1 MTTPGQY
8 LRLCRK
14 DTKWT
19 ERQIAERLCALPE
32 ARVVT
37 PALIVQLAWRLHQAE
52 EDQASLSAFQ
62 ADLVERVLPGFKAGT
77 YREIWFAHLQAATM
91 ASRRASMDR
100 YAARAAEDIRAAV
113 ERIFVEA
120 FAKPSRSAR

>member
-8 LRLCRK
+8 LRLCREA
-14 DTKWT
+14 TKWS

-52 EDQASLSAFQ
+52 DDQASLTSYQ
-62 ADLVERVLPGFKAGT
+62 AALVERVLPGFVAAT

-91 ASRRASMDR
+91 ASRRSTMDR

-113 ERIFVEA
+113 ERMFTEA
-120 FAKPSRSAR
+120 FVSAR

>member
-8 LRLCRK
+8 LRLCREA
-14 DTKWT
+14 TKWS

-52 EDQASLSAFQ
+52 EDQASLTSYQ
-62 ADLVERVLPGFKAGT
+62 AALVERVLPGFTATT
-77 YREIWFAHLQAATM
+77 YREIWLAHLQAATM

-100 YAARAAEDIRAAV
+100 FEARVAEDIRAAV
-113 ERIFVEA
+113 ERMFTEA

>member
-52 EDQASLSAFQ
+52 EDQASLTGYQ
-62 ADLVERVLPGFKAGT
+62 AALVERVLPGFTATT
-77 YREIWFAHLQAATM
+77 YREIWLAHLQAATM
-91 ASRRASMDR
+91 ASRRSTMDR
-100 YAARAAEDIRAAV
+100 YAARAAEDIRTAV
-113 ERIFVEA
+113 ERMFTEA

>member
-14 DTKWT
+14 ATKWS

-32 ARVVT
+32 ARIVT

-52 EDQASLSAFQ
+52 EDQASLSGDQ
-62 ADLVERVLPGFKAGT
+62 AALVERVLPTFVAAT
-77 YREIWFAHLQAATM
+77 YREIWFAHLQAAM
-91 ASRRASMDR
+91 VSRRSSMDR
-100 YAARAAEDIRAAV
+100 YADRTAEDLRAAV
-113 ERIFVEA
+113 ECIFTEA
-120 FAKPSRSAR
+120 FVGAR

>member
-14 DTKWT
+14 ATKWS

-37 PALIVQLAWRLHQAE
+37 PHLIVQLAWRLHQAE
-52 EDQASLSAFQ
+52 EDQASLTSYQ
-62 ADLVERVLPGFKAGT
+62 AALVERVLPGFTATT
-77 YREIWFAHLQAATM
+77 YREIWLAHLQAAAM

-100 YAARAAEDIRAAV
+100 YAARAAEDIRVAV
-113 ERIFVEA
+113 ERMFTEA